1 MAYDNTITIVGN
13 LTRDPE
19 LRFTPGGAAVANF
32 GVAWNLKGRDGAEDK
47 VSFFDVTCWRQ
58 LAENVS
64 DSLTKGSRVVVHGRL
79 DQRSWENQDGER
91 RSKVEIVADD
101 VAPSL
106 KWATVELT
114 RNEYKGD
121 GGGQGQGGGGG
132 QYQPAQNSPAQGS
145 PAQAAA
151 PAPQYDM
158 NEEPF

>member
-1 MAYDNTITIVGN
+1 MAFDNTVTIVGN
-13 LTRDPE
+13 VTRDPE

-32 GVAWNLKGRDGAEDK
+32 GVAWNQKRQDGEEQ

-79 DQRSWENQDGER
+79 DQRSWETQDGDR
-91 RSKVEIVADD
+91 RSKVEVIADD

-121 GGGQGQGGGGG
+121 GGGGGFGGGGG
-132 QYQPAQNSPAQGS
+132 GPRPVSNEP
-145 PAQAAA
+145 A

>member
-1 MAYDNTITIVGN
+1 MAFDNTVTIVGN

-32 GVAWNLKGRDGAEDK
+32 GVAWNQKGRDGQEDK
-47 VSFFDVTCWRQ
+47 VSYFDVTCWRQ

-64 DSLTKGSRVVVHGRL
+64 DSLTKGSRVVVYGRL
-79 DQRSWENQDGER
+79 DQRSWQTQEGDK

-106 KWATVELT
+106 KWATAELT
-114 RNEYKGD
+114 RNEYNGP
-121 GGGQGQGGGGG
+121 GQGQGQGGGGG
-132 QYQPAQNSPAQGS
+132 GQQRPVANSP
-145 PAQAAA
+145 A